1 MNYTL
6 GLFKDDLVPEDHPLV
21 QEALSRLSE
30 KEIFDRTFRMKRATE
45 LSFRHEELPLELQPR
60 GESDVRYLRK
70 HMVQIMRESEEQA
83 KYERDK

>member
-1 MNYTL
+1 M
-6 GLFKDDLVPEDHPLV
+6 PEDHPLV
-21 QEALSRLSE
+21 QEAMSRLTE

-70 HMVQIMRESEEQA
+70 HMVQILRENEEQKKYESE
-83 KYERDK
+83 K